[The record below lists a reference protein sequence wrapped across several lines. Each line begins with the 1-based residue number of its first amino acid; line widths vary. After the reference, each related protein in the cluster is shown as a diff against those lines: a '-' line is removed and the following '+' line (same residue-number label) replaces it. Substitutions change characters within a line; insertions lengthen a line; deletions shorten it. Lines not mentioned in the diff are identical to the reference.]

1 VIGTTGRRRGDL
13 WAPRKSG
20 HTRALPQTISNATV
34 SPWTAV
40 EFTPGRLDE
49 RDARALEIGQKCIE
63 AGRRGRP
70 SDHDRDLNMALE
82 FLRLKKKTESEKT
95 RPSDTALKKSI
106 GAQFKLARSATIEA
120 IERGIELGK
129 KIRQALAISGQ
140 RSVCAIAEQ
149 FGVKPNT
156 VQRISQE
163 IVR

>member
-1 VIGTTGRRRGDL
+1 MS
-13 WAPRKSG
+13 AKKSG
-20 HTRALPQTISNATV
+20 HTRTLPQTISNATV

-82 FLRLKKKTESEKT
+82 FLRLRSEKT
-95 RPSDTALKKSI
+95 RPSDSALKKEI
-106 GAQFKLARSATIEA
+106 GLRHKLNRSQA
-120 IERGIELGK
+120 IKAVNQGIELEK
-129 KIRQALAISGQ
+129 KIQDVLATSG
-140 RSVCAIAEQ
+140 RPSARAIAEQ
-149 FGVKPNT
+149 FGVKLRT
-156 VQRISQE
+156 VRRMSQE